1 MNSLELDN
9 LLNLNSA
16 DLPYPDPMHP
26 IVVHFV
32 IAMVFFA
39 VICDVIGYF
48 FHKQHLHEV
57 SFWNLFVATG
67 AIFVAILFGQF
78 EAGLATPYSAAQ
90 PVLNLHTLIGWSLS
104 GLLAL
109 ITGWRYVIRY
119 HNPIK
124 VPAVYLGLAT
134 FLISIVSLQV
144 FLGTQLVWE
153 YGLHIEPVVEAMH
166 KGVLK

>member
-1 MNSLELDN
+1 MNPLEPDN
-9 LLNLNSA
+9 LLDLNSA

-48 FHKQHLHEV
+48 FHKWHLHEV
-57 SFWNLFVATG
+57 SFWNLFVATA

-78 EAGLATPYSAAQ
+78 EAGLANPYPAAQ

-104 GLLAL
+104 GILAL
-109 ITGWRYVIRY
+109 ITGWRYVIRI
-119 HNPIK
+119 HNPLK
-124 VPAVYLGLAT
+124 VPAVYLGFAT

-153 YGLHIEPVVEAMH
+153 YGLHIKPVVEAMH
-166 KGVLK
+166 RGVLK

>member
-1 MNSLELDN
+1 MNPLEPDN

-48 FHKQHLHEV
+48 FHKWHLHEV
-57 SFWNLFVATG
+57 SFWNLFVATA

-78 EAGLATPYSAAQ
+78 EAGLANPYPAAQ

-104 GLLAL
+104 GILAL
-109 ITGWRYVIRY
+109 ITGWRYVIRS
-119 HNPIK
+119 HNPLK
-124 VPAVYLGLAT
+124 VPAVYLGFAT

-153 YGLHIEPVVEAMH
+153 YGLHIKPVVEAMH
-166 KGVLK
+166 RGVLK